1 MPHQT
6 WRRRARNRE
15 GTGVARRH
23 VGGRLGAPPMLFVG
37 RDMRGERRVGPSIQ
51 TRLSTAISSIIFNC
65 AMEMS
70 WETSLL

>member
-1 MPHQT
+1 M
-6 WRRRARNRE
+6 W
-15 GTGVARRH
+15 
-23 VGGRLGAPPMLFVG
+23 VGGWVPPMLFVG